1 MSEATDIEKKSLEA
15 HVELCAERYRLLE
28 TKLESMDEKITTLFS
43 VIAELRGMLQATN
56 AKQNDRHCYDNKSPD
71 SDFQQRCFFLNGP
84 GWARKL
90 VWFAQFASPVWG
102 RQDTQGK
109 FA

>member
-1 MSEATDIEKKSLEA
+1 MSDTTDIEKKSLEA

-56 AKQNDRHCYDNKSPD
+56 SKNNDRLISWGVGIIVT
-71 SDFQQRCFFLNGP
+71 LVGAL
-84 GWARKL
+84 GWAAAHLIK
-90 VWFAQFASPVWG
+90 
-102 RQDTQGK
+102 T
-109 FA
+109 